1 VLQPLLAAREAL
13 TLSALA
19 QSAGIPAAKVHRYL
33 VSLIRVGMV
42 VQDAATGRYDLG
54 PAAVRFG
61 LASIER
67 FDTVRYATSD
77 LQRLRDEID
86 ETVSLIVWAERGP
99 TVVRT
104 ENSMHDVALTMRV
117 GTVLPLARSASGRLF
132 ITYLP
137 PEKAA
142 AADLTE
148 RARKALATDARR
160 RGCARTIGGV
170 LPGVSGLA
178 APIFDD
184 AESIVAVVSA
194 YGRSATFDASWDGPL
209 ANAVRAFAR
218 RLSTIPRL
226 RSN

>member
-1 VLQPLLAAREAL
+1 M
-13 TLSALA
+13 
-19 QSAGIPAAKVHRYL
+19 PAAKVHRYL

-42 VQDAATGRYDLG
+42 VQDAASGRYDLG

-67 FDTVRYATSD
+67 FDTVRYAASD
-77 LQRLRDEID
+77 LQRLRDEIG
-86 ETVSLIVWAERGP
+86 ETVSLIVWAEGGP

-104 ENSMHDVALTMRV
+104 ENSRHDVALTMRV
-117 GTVLPLARSASGRLF
+117 GAVLPLARSASGRLF
-132 ITYLP
+132 LTYLP
-137 PEKAA
+137 RERTAA
-142 AADLTE
+142 AELGE
-148 RARKALATDARR
+148 RSRKAFAADARR

-178 APIFDD
+178 APIFDE
-184 AESIVAVVSA
+184 AEGIVAVVSA

-218 RLSTIPRL
+218 QLSTIPRL